1 MAGLN
6 AIVFICAAGRKDT
19 SGNQTSDNPLC
30 GFSPQLYLCNI
41 HREKRPYSGW
51 SEPQDT
57 VPWTL
62 VEVVTVS
69 QFFTVAPSVLINRPR
84 QDLPFWDKPV
94 QIFSATPLAQ
104 TIGSKLIR
112 Y

>member
-1 MAGLN
+1 MAGLH
-6 AIVFICAAGRKDT
+6 AIAFICAAGRKDT

-30 GFSPQLYLCNI
+30 GFSSQPYLRNI
-41 HREKRPYSGW
+41 RREKRPYSGW

-69 QFFTVAPSVLINRPR
+69 QFFIVAPSVCFDKQTKARPAFLGHTCSDIFCHSTCPNNRK
-84 QDLPFWDKPV
+84 Q
-94 QIFSATPLAQ
+94 A
-104 TIGSKLIR
+104 